1 MRPVVG
7 RRAAASR
14 LLFRVTVVTVAV
26 WAILGLAALNWRL
39 YRPGG
44 TEATIAQ
51 LRFLTG
57 ALGDGAAERMQ
68 GMFPEG
74 YVFTWALYGLAA
86 AQVLEAVPPGDER
99 RSELLAAAQN
109 SVVRVCSDRARGGF
123 SPNLRPRYGAFYA
136 SWSLYLRSVV
146 LQATAPDGPVPFDL
160 RQYEAD
166 CDSLAAALA
175 AGDSPFLQSYPGQVW
190 PGDTGV
196 GVAGLAIRDAVL
208 GGTHGPVIERWL
220 EAVRRRLD
228 PASGA
233 IPHASGG
240 QYGMP
245 REGPRG
251 ESLALLSRVL
261 VDVDPELARDQY
273 RILRR
278 DFVARPWGL
287 PGVRVFPI
295 GRQGRGDIDSGPV
308 VLGLGGPATVV
319 GIGAALANGDTELA
333 KTLLAVSEG
342 LGFPMQWAGR
352 RRYLG
357 GVLPVGDAFLAW
369 ARSTPA
375 SLHRVGYP
383 RAMPRWW
390 RLPFHVV
397 SLLLVTVLLYALIRM
412 SRRWHQR
419 RQRLL

>member
-1 MRPVVG
+1 M
-7 RRAAASR
+7 A
-14 LLFRVTVVTVAV
+14 AV
-26 WAILGLAALNWRL
+26 WAILGLAALHRRL

-57 ALGDGAAERMQ
+57 ALEDGAAERMQ

-99 RSELLAAAQN
+99 RSELLAAAQT
-109 SVVRVCSDRARGGF
+109 SVVRVCSDRARSTF
-123 SPNLRPRYGAFYA
+123 SPHLRPPYGAFYA

-146 LQATAPDGPVPFDL
+146 LRAMAPDDPVPFDL

-175 AGDSPFLQSYPGQVW
+175 AGDSPFLESYPRKAW

-208 GGTHGPVIERWL
+208 GGAHGPAIERWV

-233 IPHASGG
+233 IPHDSDCRT
-240 QYGMP
+240 GMP
-245 REGPRG
+245 LGGPRG

-278 DFVARPWGL
+278 DFVASPWGV

-295 GRQGRGDIDSGPV
+295 GKQGRWDIDSGPV

-352 RRYLG
+352 QRYLG
-357 GVLPVGDAFLAW
+357 GVLPIGDAFLAW

-375 SLHRVGYP
+375 SLHRGEYA

-390 RLPFHVV
+390 RTPFQVA
-397 SLLLVTVLLYALIRM
+397 SLLLVTAPLYALIRT
-412 SRRWHQR
+412 SRRGS
-419 RQRLL
+419 

>member
-1 MRPVVG
+1 MSGAEHAAPKRPLVG
-7 RRAAASR
+7 RIAAAIR
-14 LLFRVTVVTVAV
+14 LFVRVAVVTVAV

-57 ALGDGAAERMQ
+57 ALAGGAADRMQ
-68 GMFPEG
+68 GIFPEG

-99 RSELLAAAQN
+99 RSELLAAARN
-109 SVVRVCSDRARGGF
+109 AVVRVCSDRARSTF
-123 SPNLRPRYGAFYA
+123 SPNLRPPYGAFYA

-146 LQATAPDGPVPFDL
+146 LKATAPDDPVPFDL
-160 RQYEAD
+160 PQYEAD

-175 AGDSPFLQSYPGQVW
+175 ASDSPFLESYPRQVW

-208 GGTHGPVIERWL
+208 GGTHGPVIERWV
-220 EAVRRRLD
+220 ESVRRRLD

-233 IPHASGG
+233 IPHASGCRN
-240 QYGMP
+240 GMP
-245 REGPRG
+245 LEGPRG

-261 VDVDPELARDQY
+261 VDVDPELAREQY

-287 PGVRVFPI
+287 PGSARLPDREAGARGHRLGT
-295 GRQGRGDIDSGPV
+295 GRPRTWWTCDGRGDRGGSRERGHGVGEDTPGGVGRSGIPDAV
-308 VLGLGGPATVV
+308 GGSS
-319 GIGAALANGDTELA
+319 
-333 KTLLAVSEG
+333 AV
-342 LGFPMQWAGR
+342 PR
-352 RRYLG
+352 RRPSDRRCVP
-357 GVLPVGDAFLAW
+357 GVGP
-369 ARSTPA
+369 
-375 SLHRVGYP
+375 
-383 RAMPRWW
+383 
-390 RLPFHVV
+390 
-397 SLLLVTVLLYALIRM
+397 
-412 SRRWHQR
+412 
-419 RQRLL
+419 